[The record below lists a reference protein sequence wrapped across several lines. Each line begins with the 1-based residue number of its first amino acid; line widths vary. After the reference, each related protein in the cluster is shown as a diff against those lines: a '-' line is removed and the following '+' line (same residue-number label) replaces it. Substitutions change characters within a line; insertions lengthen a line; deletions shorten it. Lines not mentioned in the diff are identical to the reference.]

1 MLSVRS
7 DEAWPIRETLSDLFE
22 HVALRVSSLE
32 MFEDS
37 FARGHINFVAGV
49 SSDGEWNKL
58 VFELTDA
65 LVDLKW
71 EGCYLTERAETVL
84 TVVSPG
90 VLNFMIKKD
99 GSTLTA
105 HISRYYVVDDDRR
118 IHSWSSRADGQS

>member
-1 MLSVRS
+1 MS
-7 DEAWPIRETLSDLFE
+7 TL
-22 HVALRVSSLE
+22 V

-37 FARGHINFVAGV
+37 CARGHINFVAGV

-71 EGCYLTERAETVL
+71 EGRYLTERAEMVL

-90 VLNFMIKKD
+90 VLNYMLRRTVQRLPPRSA
-99 GSTLTA
+99 GTALSTTIGA
-105 HISRYYVVDDDRR
+105 FI
-118 IHSWSSRADGQS
+118 Q